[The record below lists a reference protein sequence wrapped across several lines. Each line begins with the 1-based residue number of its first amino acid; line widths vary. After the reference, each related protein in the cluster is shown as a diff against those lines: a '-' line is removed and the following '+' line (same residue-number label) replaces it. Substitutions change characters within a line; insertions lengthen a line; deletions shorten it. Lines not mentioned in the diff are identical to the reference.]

1 MRSNLDELAGGE
13 TIKAHLIGAGFVLDS
28 TQEGRFDIWLS
39 EHNGSKVR
47 VMIGHGPTYRE
58 RTPPGCVWI
67 DVRFESNRGNIVGF
81 CTGSFLIADAITV
94 LDREIRE
101 HFSPLFTLLT
111 PLLSGMTPSLLGSA
125 CVPASDR
132 GGVSLP
138 FVRGWVGAAQANA
151 AAIADPLQRLA
162 YLEARFAQL
171 KARLEE

>member
-111 PLLSGMTPSLLGSA
+111 PPLTGEDRSLQSPSA
-125 CVPASDR
+125 VDR

-162 YLEARFAQL
+162 YLEAQLAQL